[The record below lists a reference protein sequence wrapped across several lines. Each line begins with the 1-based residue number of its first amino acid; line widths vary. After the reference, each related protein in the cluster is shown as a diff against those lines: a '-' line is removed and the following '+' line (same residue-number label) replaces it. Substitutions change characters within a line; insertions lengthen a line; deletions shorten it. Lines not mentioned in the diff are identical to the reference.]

1 MQGQR
6 LAVCFQPSTVL
17 QHAGPTSNMVRGY
30 FVMNTA
36 FHFAILA
43 TTLSIALPASAHQ
56 DATYDEHAASAENAI
71 GTINFKARCA
81 EDVQADVDHSLGMM
95 HHMMY
100 TQARAEFEA
109 ITQSD
114 SDCAMAHWGTATTLF
129 QPLWG
134 TTPSADDIA
143 KGRQAIQEARENVE
157 DERERL
163 LIEATAAFFEPET
176 DRVQERLAGWIEDM
190 ASAYEAYP
198 GDLDVATF
206 YALSRLT
213 LAQSAD
219 ERKALYNEAEQVLRT
234 AWEAEPTHPGA
245 VHYTIHATDADGRA
259 GNATEI
265 VESYGEIAPDVPHAL
280 HMPSHIYVRLG
291 DWPRVIDWNRRSAEV
306 AVNHKEGGATS
317 FHYIHALDYMVYGH
331 LQRGEDSAAQKVWE
345 TALANG
351 PHQAN
356 FPGAY
361 HLASIPARLA
371 VEARNWEAAAALAPR
386 TPDYIDWE
394 KFPWPD
400 GLNWFA
406 RGLGAVHSDDLDAA
420 REAEQRMAALVE
432 NAKSAADQRFSTYI
446 EVDRRILAGWI
457 ANAEGDHERAIE
469 LMRSAGELE
478 ATAEKHPVTPG
489 ALYPPYEA
497 LGDLLLSLD
506 RPAEALAEYEKS
518 NGTWPQRYN
527 TLEGAARS
535 AHAAGDEEATL
546 LWSRRLLESA
556 PETKRD
562 SINQIKSLAGTQ

>member
-1 MQGQR
+1 
-6 LAVCFQPSTVL
+6 
-17 QHAGPTSNMVRGY
+17 
-30 FVMNTA
+30 MNTV
-36 FHFAILA
+36 FRFAILV
-43 TTLSIALPASAHQ
+43 TTLSIALSASAHQ
-56 DATYDEHAASAENAI
+56 NATHDKHTTANAENAI
-71 GTINFKARCA
+71 GTINFKAHCA
-81 EDVQADVDHSLGMM
+81 DDVNTDVDHALGMM

-109 ITQSD
+109 IIQAD
-114 SDCAMAHWGTATTLF
+114 PDCAIAYWGTATSLF

-143 KGRQAIQEARENVE
+143 QGRQAIQKAREHVE
-157 DERERL
+157 NERERL
-163 LIEATAAFFEPET
+163 LIEASAAFFEPET
-176 DRVQERLAGWIEDM
+176 ERVQERLSGWIEGM
-190 ASAYEAYP
+190 ASAYESYP
-198 GDLDVATF
+198 EDLDVATF

-213 LAQSAD
+213 LAQFAD
-219 ERKALYNEAEQVLRT
+219 DRKALHNEAEQVLRT
-234 AWEAEPTHPGA
+234 AWETEPTHPGA
-245 VHYTIHATDADGRA
+245 IHYTIHATDADGRG
-259 GNATEI
+259 GNAPEI

-291 DWPRVIDWNRRSAEV
+291 DWPKVIDWNRRSAEV
-306 AVNHKEGGATS
+306 AVNHKEGEATS
-317 FHYIHALDYMVYGH
+317 FHYIHALDYLVYGH
-331 LQRGEDSAAQKVWE
+331 LQRGEDSDAHSVWE
-345 TALANG
+345 TALTNG

-371 VEARNWEAAAALAPR
+371 VETRNWEAAAAIAPR
-386 TPDYIDWE
+386 TPDYIDWDM
-394 KFPWPD
+394 FPWPE

-406 RGLGAVHSDDLDAA
+406 RGLGAVHSDDLNAA
-420 REAEQRMAALVE
+420 REAEQRLAALVE

-457 ANAEGDHERAIE
+457 AKAEGEHERAIE
-469 LMRSAGELE
+469 LLSSAGELE

-506 RPAEALAEYEKS
+506 RPAEALINYENS
-518 NGTWPQRYN
+518 NRTWPQRYN

-535 AHAAGDEEATL
+535 AHAVGDAESTL
-546 LWSRRLLESA
+546 RWSRQLLDAA

-562 SINQIKSLAGTQ
+562 SIDHIRSLAGTQ

>member
-1 MQGQR
+1 
-6 LAVCFQPSTVL
+6 
-17 QHAGPTSNMVRGY
+17 
-30 FVMNTA
+30 MNTA
-36 FHFAILA
+36 FRFAILA
-43 TTLSIALPASAHQ
+43 AALGIALPALAHQ
-56 DATYDEHAASAENAI
+56 DVTDEPTASAENTV
-71 GTINFKARCA
+71 GTVNFKAHCA
-81 EDVQADVDHSLGMM
+81 DAVRPDVDHALGMM

-109 ITQSD
+109 IIQAD
-114 SDCAMAHWGTATTLF
+114 PDCAMAHWGIATSLF

-143 KGRQAIQEARENVE
+143 QGRRAIQNARESVE
-157 DERERL
+157 HERERL

-176 DRVQERLAGWIEDM
+176 GRVQERLAGWSEGM
-190 ASAYEAYP
+190 ASAYQAYP
-198 GDLDVATF
+198 EDLDVATL

-219 ERKALYNEAEQVLRT
+219 DRKALHNEAEQVLRT
-234 AWEAEPTHPGA
+234 AWETDPTHPGA
-245 VHYTIHATDADGRA
+245 VHYTIHATDADGRG
-259 GNATEI
+259 GNAPEI

-291 DWPRVIDWNRRSAEV
+291 DWPKVIDWNRRSAEV

-317 FHYIHALDYMVYGH
+317 FHYIHALDYLVYGH
-331 LQRGEDSAAQKVWE
+331 LQRGEDSDAHKVWE
-345 TALANG
+345 TAQANG

-371 VEARNWEAAAALAPR
+371 VETRNWEAAAAIPPR
-386 TPDYIDWE
+386 TPDYIDWDM
-394 KFPWPD
+394 FPWPD
-400 GLNWFA
+400 GLSWFA

-420 REAEQRMAALVE
+420 REAEQRLAALME
-432 NAKSAADQRFSTYI
+432 NAKSAADQRFSTYL

-457 ANAEGDHERAIE
+457 ANAEGEHERAIE

-506 RPAEALAEYEKS
+506 RPAEALASYENS
-518 NGTWPQRYN
+518 NRTWPQRYN
-527 TLEGAARS
+527 TLEGAARA
-535 AHAAGDEEATL
+535 AHATGDTESTL
-546 LWSRRLLESA
+546 LWSRRLLEAA
-556 PETKRD
+556 PRTERD
-562 SINQIKSLAGTQ
+562 SISQIRSLAETQ